1 MSAPVLNVIVNF
13 SSGASFG
20 QAMIIGSGIIGVNV
34 LADAAT
40 VTADISDTVQAVN
53 ITRGRSANAD
63 QFQAG
68 TCSVRIA
75 DTQGAWNPANTASV
89 YYPNVIPN
97 RKIIIT
103 AQDTNSTLV
112 YPLFAGYIVSY
123 DYVQANLVGEVSYTT
138 LNCVDAFRVLNMAN
152 ITTVASAPAGQLSG
166 ARTNAILNQ
175 VGWPASM
182 RDVDTGQQTLLVD
195 PGTNRTALA
204 ALQTVEISEYGAS
217 YISATGDF
225 TFQDRALTS
234 SSIGSTPT
242 VFADDGTGI
251 EYSSAKWVLNDNLVY
266 NDASITATGLATQT
280 ASDASSIATYFTHS
294 YKQTNLLMDSTA
306 AAKNYALAYVASRK
320 DTSIRCDSITLK
332 DLNTP
337 SYTAGV
343 AAALGLDYF
352 DTITVKS
359 TQPAATGTSTLN
371 KTLQI
376 FGVSHAITVSNWTTR
391 FTCLEPIIDSFIISN
406 ANYGQIGINVLS
418 Y

>member
-1 MSAPVLNVIVNF
+1 
-13 SSGASFG
+13 
-20 QAMIIGSGIIGVNV
+20 MIIGSGIIGVNV

-68 TCSVRIA
+68 TCSVRVA
-75 DTQGAWNPANTASV
+75 DTQGAWNPANTASP
-89 YYPNVIPN
+89 YSPNVIPN
-97 RKIIIT
+97 RKLIIT
-103 AQDTNSTLV
+103 ATDTNTNIV

-166 ARTNAILNQ
+166 ARCTAILNQ

-182 RDVDTGQQTLLVD
+182 RDIDTGSQTLLID

-204 ALQTVEISEYGAS
+204 ALQTVEISEYGAF
-217 YISATGDF
+217 YMDAAGNA

-280 ASDASSIATYFTHS
+280 ASDATSIATFFTHS
-294 YKQTNLLMDSTA
+294 YKQTDLLMDSIG

-337 SYTAGV
+337 SYTTGV
-343 AAALGLDYF
+343 AAALSLDYF

-376 FGVSHAITVSNWTTR
+376 FGVSHAITVQNWITR
-391 FTCLEPIIDSFIISN
+391 FTCLEPIIDSFIIGN
-406 ANYGQIGINVLS
+406 VNYGILDTNVLS

>member
-68 TCSVRIA
+68 TCSVRVA
-75 DTQGAWNPANTASV
+75 DTNGSWNPANTASV

-166 ARTNAILNQ
+166 ARCTAILNQ

-182 RDVDTGQQTLLVD
+182 RDIDTGSQTLLID

-217 YISATGDF
+217 YISASGDF

-251 EYSSAKWVLNDNLVY
+251 EYSSAKWVLNDNLVF

-280 ASDASSIATYFTHS
+280 ASDATSIATYFTHS
-294 YKQTNLLMDSTA
+294 YKQNDLLMDSTA

-337 SYTAGV
+337 SYTTGV

-391 FTCLEPIIDSFIISN
+391 FTCLEPIIDSFILGN
-406 ANYGQIGINVLS
+406 ADYGKIGVNVLS

>member
-1 MSAPVLNVIVNF
+1 
-13 SSGASFG
+13 
-20 QAMIIGSGIIGVNV
+20 MIIGSGIIGVNI
-34 LADAAT
+34 LADSAT

-68 TCSVRIA
+68 TCSVRVA
-75 DTQGAWNPANTASV
+75 DTQGAWNPANTNSP
-89 YYPNVIPN
+89 YSPNVIPN

-103 AQDTNSTLV
+103 ATDTNTNTV

-138 LNCVDAFRVLNMAN
+138 LNCVDGFRVLNMAN
-152 ITTVASAPAGQLSG
+152 VSTVAGAPAGQLSG
-166 ARTNAILNQ
+166 ARVNALLNA

-182 RDVDTGQQTLLVD
+182 RDVDTGQQTLLAD
-195 PGTNRTALA
+195 PGTTRQSLA
-204 ALQTVEISEYGAS
+204 AIQTVGISEYGAF
-217 YISATGDF
+217 YMDAAGNAV
-225 TFQDRALTS
+225 FQDRALTS

-242 VFADDGTGI
+242 VFADDGSATD
-251 EYSSAKWVLNDNLVY
+251 YASAKWVLNDNLIY
-266 NDASITATGLATQT
+266 NDVSITATGLATQT
-280 ASDASSIATYFTHS
+280 ASDATSQATFFTHS
-294 YKQTNLLMDSTA
+294 YKQTDLLMDSTQ

-337 SYTAGV
+337 GYTSGV

-359 TQPAATGTSTLN
+359 TQPAATGTSTLD

-376 FGVSHAITVSNWTTR
+376 FGVSHAITVSTWRTSFTT
-391 FTCLEPIIDSFIISN
+391 LEPIIDSFIIGN

>member
-68 TCSVRIA
+68 TCSVRVA
-75 DTQGAWNPANTASV
+75 DTQGSWNPANTASV

-112 YPLFAGYIVSY
+112 YPLFAGYVVSY

-217 YISATGDF
+217 YISASGDF
-225 TFQDRALTS
+225 TFQDRNLTS
-234 SSIGSTPT
+234 SSIGSTP
-242 VFADDGTGI
+242 VIFADDGTGI

-280 ASDASSIATYFTHS
+280 ASDATSIATYFTHS
-294 YKQTNLLMDSTA
+294 YKQTDLLMDSVG

>member
-20 QAMIIGSGIIGVNV
+20 QAMIIGSGIIGVNI
-34 LADAAT
+34 LADAVT

-68 TCSVRIA
+68 TCSVRVA
-75 DTQGAWNPANTASV
+75 DTQGAWNSANTASP

-138 LNCVDAFRVLNMAN
+138 LNCVDGFRVLNMAN

-182 RDVDTGQQTLLVD
+182 RDVDTGQQSLLID

-217 YISATGDF
+217 YISASGDF
-225 TFQDRALTS
+225 TFQDRNLTR
-234 SSIGSTPT
+234 
-242 VFADDGTGI
+242 
-251 EYSSAKWVLNDNLVY
+251 L
-266 NDASITATGLATQT
+266 
-280 ASDASSIATYFTHS
+280 
-294 YKQTNLLMDSTA
+294 
-306 AAKNYALAYVASRK
+306 
-320 DTSIRCDSITLK
+320 
-332 DLNTP
+332 
-337 SYTAGV
+337 
-343 AAALGLDYF
+343 
-352 DTITVKS
+352 
-359 TQPAATGTSTLN
+359 
-371 KTLQI
+371 
-376 FGVSHAITVSNWTTR
+376 
-391 FTCLEPIIDSFIISN
+391 
-406 ANYGQIGINVLS
+406 
-418 Y
+418 

>member
-1 MSAPVLNVIVNF
+1 MTAPVLNVIVNF

-20 QAMIIGSGIIGVNV
+20 QAMIIDSGIIGVNI

-40 VTADISDTVQAVN
+40 VTADVSSTVQAVN

-75 DTQGAWNPANTASV
+75 DTDGNWNPANTASI

-103 AQDTNSTLV
+103 ATDTNTNIV
-112 YPLFAGYIVSY
+112 YPLFAGYVVNY
-123 DYVQANLVGEVSYTT
+123 DYVQASLVGEVSYTT
-138 LNCVDAFRVLNMAN
+138 LNCVDAFRLLNMGSV
-152 ITTVASAPAGQLSG
+152 TTVASAPAGQLSG
-166 ARTNAILNQ
+166 ARVSAILNQ
-175 VGWPASM
+175 IGWPTTM
-182 RDVDTGQQTLLVD
+182 RDIDTGQQTLLAD
-195 PGTNRTALA
+195 PGTTRTALQ
-204 ALQTVEISEYGAS
+204 ALQTVEISEYGAF
-217 YISATGDF
+217 YIDAAGNA

-234 SSIGSTPT
+234 SSIGSTPV
-242 VFADDGTGI
+242 VFADDGTGL
-251 EYSSAKWVLNDNLVY
+251 EYSSAKWVLNDALIY

-280 ASDASSIATYFTHS
+280 ASDATSIATYFTHS
-294 YKQTNLLMDSTA
+294 YKQTDLLMDSTT
-306 AAKNYALAYVASRK
+306 AAKNYALSYVASRK

-343 AAALGLDYF
+343 AAALSLDYF

-371 KTLQI
+371 KTLQV
-376 FGVSHAITVSNWTTR
+376 FGVSHAITVSTWNTR
-391 FTCLEPIIDSFIISN
+391 FTTLEPIIDSFIIGN
-406 ANYGQIGINVLS
+406 VNYGILGTNVLS

>member
-1 MSAPVLNVIVNF
+1 MSAPTLNVIINF

-20 QAMIIGSGIIGVNV
+20 QAMIIGSGIIGVNI
-34 LADAAT
+34 LADSAT
-40 VTADISDTVQAVN
+40 VTADVSDTVQAVN
-53 ITRGRSANAD
+53 INRGRSANAD

-75 DTQGAWNPANTASV
+75 DVDGNFNPANASSL
-89 YYPNVIPN
+89 YYPNIIPN
-97 RKIIIT
+97 RKLIIT
-103 AQDTNSTLV
+103 ATDTNTNTV

-123 DYVQANLVGEVSYTT
+123 DYVQASLVGEVSYTT
-138 LNCVDAFRVLNMAN
+138 LNCVDGFRVLNMAN
-152 ITTVASAPAGQLSG
+152 VSTVASAPAGQLSG
-166 ARTNAILNQ
+166 ARTNALLNA

-182 RDVDTGQQTLLVD
+182 RDVDTGQQTLLAD
-195 PGTNRTALA
+195 PGTTRQALA
-204 ALQTVEISEYGAS
+204 ALQTVEISEYGAFYMDAS
-217 YISATGDF
+217 GNAV
-225 TFQDRALTS
+225 FQDRALTS
-234 SSIGSTPT
+234 SSIGSTP
-242 VFADDGTGI
+242 VIFADDGTGI
-251 EYSSAKWVLNDNLVY
+251 DYGFAKWVLDDSLVY

-280 ASDASSIATYFTHS
+280 ASDATSIATYFTHS
-294 YKQTNLLMDSTA
+294 YKKTDLLMDSTA

-320 DTSIRCDSITLK
+320 DTSIRCDSVTLK

-337 SYTAGV
+337 GYTTGV

-376 FGVSHAITVSNWTTR
+376 FGVSHAITVSTWRTSFLT
-391 FTCLEPIIDSFIISN
+391 LEPIIDSFIIGN
-406 ANYGQIGINVLS
+406 ADYGILGTNVLS

>member
-1 MSAPVLNVIVNF
+1 MSAPSLNVIVNF

-20 QAMIIGSGIIGVNV
+20 QAMIIDSGIIGVNI

-40 VTADISDTVQAVN
+40 VTADVSSTVQAVN

-75 DTQGAWNPANTASV
+75 DTGGNWNPANTASI

-103 AQDTNSTLV
+103 ATDTNTNIV
-112 YPLFAGYIVSY
+112 YPLFAGYVVSY

-138 LNCVDAFRVLNMAN
+138 LNCVDAFRLLNMGSV
-152 ITTVASAPAGQLSG
+152 TTVASAPAGQLSG
-166 ARTNAILNQ
+166 ARVSAILNQ
-175 VGWPASM
+175 IGWPASM
-182 RDVDTGQQTLLVD
+182 RDIDTGQQTLLAD
-195 PGTNRTALA
+195 PGTTRTALQ
-204 ALQTVEISEYGAS
+204 ALQTVEISEYGAF
-217 YISATGDF
+217 YIDAAGNA

-234 SSIGSTPT
+234 SSIGSTPV
-242 VFADDGTGI
+242 VFADDGTGL
-251 EYSSAKWVLNDNLVY
+251 EYSSAKWVLNDALIY

-280 ASDASSIATYFTHS
+280 ASDATSIATYFTHS
-294 YKQTNLLMDSTA
+294 YKQTDLLMDSTE

-343 AAALGLDYF
+343 AAALSLDYF

-371 KTLQI
+371 KTLQV
-376 FGVSHAITVSNWTTR
+376 FGVSHAITVSTWTTR
-391 FTCLEPIIDSFIISN
+391 LTTLEPIIDSFIIGN
-406 ANYGQIGINVLS
+406 VNYGILDTNVLS

>member
-20 QAMIIGSGIIGVNV
+20 QAMIIGSGIIGVNI

-68 TCSVRIA
+68 TCSVRVA

-103 AQDTNSTLV
+103 ATDSNTSIV

-195 PGTNRTALA
+195 PGTNRTSLA
-204 ALQTVEISEYGAS
+204 ALQTVEISEYGAFYMDAS
-217 YISATGDF
+217 GNAV
-225 TFQDRALTS
+225 FQDRALTS

-280 ASDASSIATYFTHS
+280 ASDATSIATYFTHS
-294 YKQTNLLMDSTA
+294 YKQTNLLMDSTT

-337 SYTAGV
+337 TYTAGV

-391 FTCLEPIIDSFIISN
+391 FTCLEPIIDAFLISN
-406 ANYGQIGINVLS
+406 ADYGQIGINVLS

>member
-182 RDVDTGQQTLLVD
+182 RDVDTGQQSLLVD

-217 YISATGDF
+217 YISASGDF
-225 TFQDRALTS
+225 TFQDRNLTS
-234 SSIGSTPT
+234 SSIGSTP
-242 VFADDGTGI
+242 VIFADDNTGI

-280 ASDASSIATYFTHS
+280 ASDATSIATYFTHS
-294 YKQTNLLMDSTA
+294 YKQTDLLMDSTG

-337 SYTAGV
+337 NYTAGV

-376 FGVSHAITVSNWTTR
+376 FGVSHAITVSTWTTR

>member
-1 MSAPVLNVIVNF
+1 MSSVVLNVIVNF

-20 QAMIIGSGIIGVNV
+20 QAMIIGSGVIGVNI
-34 LADAAT
+34 LADTAT
-40 VTADISDTVQAVN
+40 VTADVSDTVQAVN
-53 ITRGRSANAD
+53 INRGRSANAD
-63 QFQAG
+63 QVQAG

-75 DTQGAWNPANTASV
+75 DTEGSWNPANTASI

-97 RKIIIT
+97 RKLIVT
-103 AQDTNSTLV
+103 ATDTNTNIV

-123 DYVQANLVGEVSYTT
+123 DYVQASLVGEVSYTT
-138 LNCVDAFRVLNMAN
+138 LNCVDGFRVLNMAN
-152 ITTVASAPAGQLSG
+152 VSTVASAPAGQLSG
-166 ARTNAILNQ
+166 ARCNAILNQ

-182 RDVDTGQQTLLVD
+182 RDIDTGQQTLLAD
-195 PGTNRTALA
+195 PGTNRTSLA
-204 ALQTVEISEYGAS
+204 ALQTVEISEYGAFYMDAS
-217 YISATGDF
+217 GNAVL
-225 TFQDRALTS
+225 QDRALTS

-251 EYSSAKWVLNDNLVY
+251 EYSSAKWILNDNLVY

-280 ASDASSIATYFTHS
+280 ASDAASIATYFTHS
-294 YKQTNLLMDSTA
+294 YKQSDLLMDSTA

-320 DTSIRCDSITLK
+320 DTTVRCDSITLK

-343 AAALGLDYF
+343 AAALSLDYF

-376 FGVSHAITVSNWTTR
+376 FGVSHAITVQSWQTR
-391 FTCLEPIIDSFIISN
+391 FTCLEPIIDSFIFSN

>member
-20 QAMIIGSGIIGVNV
+20 QAMIIGSGIIGVNI
-34 LADAAT
+34 LADSAT
-40 VTADISDTVQAVN
+40 VTADVSDTVQAVN

-75 DTQGAWNPANTASV
+75 DTEGNWNPANTASI

-97 RKIIIT
+97 RKLIIT
-103 AQDTNSTLV
+103 ATDTNTNIV

-123 DYVQANLVGEVSYTT
+123 DYVQASLVGEVSYTT
-138 LNCVDAFRVLNMAN
+138 LNCVDGFRVLNMAN
-152 ITTVASAPAGQLSG
+152 VSTVASAPAGQLSG
-166 ARTNAILNQ
+166 ARVNAILNQ

-182 RDVDTGQQTLLVD
+182 RDVDTGQQTLLID
-195 PGTNRTALA
+195 PGTNRTSLA
-204 ALQTVEISEYGAS
+204 ALQTVEISEYGAF
-217 YISATGDF
+217 YMDAAGNAV
-225 TFQDRALTS
+225 FQDRALTS
-234 SSIGSTPT
+234 SSIGSTP
-242 VFADDGTGI
+242 VIFADDGSATD
-251 EYSSAKWVLNDNLVY
+251 YASAKWVLNDNLIY

-280 ASDASSIATYFTHS
+280 ASDAASIATYFTHS
-294 YKQTNLLMDSTA
+294 YKQTDLLMDSTA

-320 DTSIRCDSITLK
+320 DTTIRCDSITLK

-337 SYTAGV
+337 GYTAGV

-376 FGVSHAITVSNWTTR
+376 FGVSHAITVSTWRTSFTT
-391 FTCLEPIIDSFIISN
+391 LEPIIDSFIFGN
-406 ANYGQIGINVLS
+406 ADYGQIGINVLS

>member
-1 MSAPVLNVIVNF
+1 MSAPTLNVIINF

-20 QAMIIGSGIIGVNV
+20 QAMIIGSGIIGVNI
-34 LADAAT
+34 LADSAT
-40 VTADISDTVQAVN
+40 VTADVSDTVQAVN
-53 ITRGRSANAD
+53 INRGRNANAD

-75 DTQGAWNPANTASV
+75 DVDGNFNPANTASIF
-89 YYPNVIPN
+89 YPNVIPN

-103 AQDTNSTLV
+103 ASDTNSNIS

-123 DYVQANLVGEVSYTT
+123 DYVQASLVGEVSYTT
-138 LNCVDAFRVLNMAN
+138 LNCVDGFRVLNMAN
-152 ITTVASAPAGQLSG
+152 VSTVSGAPAGQLSG
-166 ARTNAILNQ
+166 ARTSALLDA
-175 VGWPASM
+175 VGWPNSM
-182 RDVDTGQQTLLVD
+182 RDIDAGQTTLQAD
-195 PGTNRTALA
+195 PGTTRQALA
-204 ALQTVEISEYGAS
+204 ALQTVEISEYGAFYMDAS
-217 YISATGDF
+217 GNAV
-225 TFQDRALTS
+225 FQDRALTS

-251 EYSSAKWVLNDNLVY
+251 DYGSAKWVLDDSLVY
-266 NDASITATGLATQT
+266 NDASITATGLAAQT
-280 ASDASSIATYFTHS
+280 ASDATSIATYFTHS
-294 YKQTNLLMDSTA
+294 YKKTDLLMDSTA

-320 DTSIRCDSITLK
+320 DTSIRCDSVTLK

-337 SYTAGV
+337 GYTTGV

-376 FGVSHAITVSNWTTR
+376 FGVSHAITVSTWRTSFLT
-391 FTCLEPIIDSFIISN
+391 LEPIIDSFIFGN

>member
-20 QAMIIGSGIIGVNV
+20 QAMIIGSGIIGVNI
-34 LADAAT
+34 LADAVT

-68 TCSVRIA
+68 TCTVRVA
-75 DTQGAWNPANTASV
+75 DTEGAWNPANTASV

-123 DYVQANLVGEVSYTT
+123 DYVQANLVGEVSYTS
-138 LNCVDAFRVLNMAN
+138 LQCVDAFRVLNMAN

-182 RDVDTGQQTLLVD
+182 RDVDTGQQSLLVD
-195 PGTNRTALA
+195 PGTNRTSLA
-204 ALQTVEISEYGAS
+204 ALQTVEISEYGAF
-217 YISATGDF
+217 YIDASGNAV
-225 TFQDRALTS
+225 FQDRALTS

-280 ASDASSIATYFTHS
+280 ASDATSIATYFTHS
-294 YKQTNLLMDSTA
+294 YKQTDLLMDSTT

-337 SYTAGV
+337 SYTTGV

-406 ANYGQIGINVLS
+406 ADYGQIGINVLS

>member
-1 MSAPVLNVIVNF
+1 
-13 SSGASFG
+13 
-20 QAMIIGSGIIGVNV
+20 MIIGSGIIGVNI

-68 TCSVRIA
+68 TCSVKVA

-97 RKIIIT
+97 RKLIIT
-103 AQDTNSTLV
+103 ATDTNTNLV

-152 ITTVASAPAGQLSG
+152 ITTVSSAPAGQLSG
-166 ARTNAILNQ
+166 ARCTAILNQ

-182 RDVDTGQQTLLVD
+182 RDIDTGQQTLLVD

-204 ALQTVEISEYGAS
+204 ALQTVEISEYGAF
-217 YISATGDF
+217 YIDASGNAI
-225 TFQDRALTS
+225 FQDRALTS

-242 VFADDGTGI
+242 VFADDGTAI
-251 EYSSAKWVLNDNLVY
+251 DYASAKWVLNDNLVY
-266 NDASITATGLATQT
+266 NDASITATGLAAQT
-280 ASDASSIATYFTHS
+280 ASDATSIDTYFTHS
-294 YKQTNLLMDSTA
+294 YKQTDLLMDSTT

-332 DLNTP
+332 DLNTT

-343 AAALGLDYF
+343 AAALSLDYF

-391 FTCLEPIIDSFIISN
+391 FTCLEPIIDSFIIGNS
-406 ANYGQIGINVLS
+406 NYGILGTNVLS

>member
-1 MSAPVLNVIVNF
+1 
-13 SSGASFG
+13 
-20 QAMIIGSGIIGVNV
+20 MIIGSGIIGVNI
-34 LADAAT
+34 LADSAT
-40 VTADISDTVQAVN
+40 VTADISNTVQAVN

-75 DTQGAWNPANTASV
+75 DVDGNFNPANTSSL
-89 YYPNVIPN
+89 YYPNIIPN
-97 RKIIIT
+97 RKLIIT
-103 AQDTNSTLV
+103 ATDTNTNTV

-123 DYVQANLVGEVSYTT
+123 DYVQASLVGEVSYTT
-138 LNCVDAFRVLNMAN
+138 LNCVDGFRVLNMAN
-152 ITTVASAPAGQLSG
+152 VSTVAGAPAGQLSG
-166 ARTNAILNQ
+166 ARVNALLNA

-182 RDVDTGQQTLLVD
+182 RDVDQGQQTLLID
-195 PGTNRTALA
+195 PGTTRQSLA
-204 ALQTVEISEYGAS
+204 AIQTVGISEYGAF
-217 YISATGDF
+217 YMDAAGNAV
-225 TFQDRALTS
+225 FQDRALTS

-242 VFADDGTGI
+242 VFADDGSATD
-251 EYSSAKWVLNDNLVY
+251 YASAKWVLNDNLIY

-280 ASDASSIATYFTHS
+280 ASDAASIATYFTHS
-294 YKQTNLLMDSTA
+294 YKQTDLLMDSTA

-320 DTSIRCDSITLK
+320 DTTIRCDSITLK

-337 SYTAGV
+337 GYTAGV

-359 TQPAATGTSTLN
+359 TQPAATGTSTLD

-376 FGVSHAITVSNWTTR
+376 FGVSHAITVSTWRTSFTT
-391 FTCLEPIIDSFIISN
+391 LEPVIESFILGN

>member
-217 YISATGDF
+217 YISASGDF
-225 TFQDRALTS
+225 TFQDRNLTS

-242 VFADDGTGI
+242 VFADDNTGI

-280 ASDASSIATYFTHS
+280 ASDATSIATYFTHS
-294 YKQTNLLMDSTA
+294 YKQTNLLMDSVG

-376 FGVSHAITVSNWTTR
+376 FGVSHSITVSNWTTR

>member
-20 QAMIIGSGIIGVNV
+20 QAMIIGSGIIGVNI

-68 TCSVRIA
+68 TCSVRVA

-103 AQDTNSTLV
+103 ATDSNTNIV

-217 YISATGDF
+217 YISASGDF
-225 TFQDRALTS
+225 TFQDRNLTS

-280 ASDASSIATYFTHS
+280 ASDATSIATYFTHS
-294 YKQTNLLMDSTA
+294 YKQSDLLMDSTT

-320 DTSIRCDSITLK
+320 DTSVRCDSITLK

-391 FTCLEPIIDSFIISN
+391 FTCLEPIIDAFLISN
-406 ANYGQIGINVLS
+406 ADYGQIGINVLS

>member
-1 MSAPVLNVIVNF
+1 MSAPVVNVIVNF

-20 QAMIIGSGIIGVNV
+20 QAMIIGSGIIGVNI

-68 TCSVRIA
+68 TCIVRVA
-75 DTQGAWNPANTASV
+75 DTQGAWNPANVNSI

-112 YPLFAGYIVSY
+112 YPLFAGYIVAY
-123 DYVQANLVGEVSYTT
+123 DYVQANLVGEVSFTN
-138 LNCVDAFRVLNMAN
+138 LQCVDAFRVLNMAN